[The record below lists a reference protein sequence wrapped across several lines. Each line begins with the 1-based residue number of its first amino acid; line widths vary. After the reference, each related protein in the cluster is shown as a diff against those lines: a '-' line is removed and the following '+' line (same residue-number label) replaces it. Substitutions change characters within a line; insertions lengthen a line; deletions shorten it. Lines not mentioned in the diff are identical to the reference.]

1 MKKSI
6 LLPTDFTELAYHA
19 ADYAVNLAKQIN
31 ISQIIVYHAWQ
42 APVTID
48 AGYSNANIV
57 NGEEL
62 REISDEN
69 LHSFA
74 EKIQQLAGAGIQIVK
89 EIEYSPVASGVED
102 ICEKY
107 DVAYVVMSV
116 SGSGKF
122 VEKVIGSN
130 AVTTAK
136 NSTIPVI
143 IVPAS
148 YSYKPIKHIALSCD
162 YKEIKATIPIVPIKT
177 ILQETSAKLFVVN
190 VDVTR
195 ELSDQDLEDAN
206 KMLHES
212 FESTDPEFHVL
223 EEDNFIEAINN
234 FSNENDIDLLIVVPK
249 KKGFFETLFKGSRTT
264 ELAFNGIRPILV
276 VH

>member
-19 ADYAVNLAKQIN
+19 ADYAINLAKQIN
-31 ISQIIVYHAWQ
+31 ISEIIIYHAWQ

-48 AGYSNANIV
+48 AGYSNANLM

-69 LHSFA
+69 LNSFA
-74 EKIQQLAGAGIQIVK
+74 EKIQKIAGESIQIVK

-102 ICEKY
+102 ICDKY

-143 IVPAS
+143 IVPS
-148 YSYKPIKHIALSCD
+148 NYSFQPIKNIALSCD
-162 YKEIKATIPIVPIKT
+162 YKEMKSTIPITPIKT
-177 ILQETSAKLFVVN
+177 ILHETAAKLFVVN

-206 KMLHES
+206 KMLHDS
-212 FESTDPEFHVL
+212 FESTDPEFHIL
-223 EEDNFIEAINN
+223 EEDNFVDAINN
-234 FSNENDIDLLIVVPK
+234 FSKENDIDLIIAVPK

-264 ELAFNGIRPILV
+264 ELAFNSKTPILV

>member
-19 ADYAVNLAKQIN
+19 ADYAINLAKQIN
-31 ISQIIVYHAWQ
+31 ISEIIIYHAWQ

-48 AGYSNANIV
+48 AGYSNANLM

-69 LHSFA
+69 LNSFA
-74 EKIQQLAGAGIQIVK
+74 EKIQKIAGDSIQIIK

-102 ICEKY
+102 ICEKH

-143 IVPAS
+143 IVPAN
-148 YSYKPIKHIALSCD
+148 YHFQPIKNIALSCD
-162 YKEIKATIPIVPIKT
+162 YKEIKSTIPITPIKT
-177 ILQETSAKLFVVN
+177 ILNETTAKLFVVN

-212 FESTDPEFHVL
+212 FESTDPEFHIL
-223 EEDNFIEAINN
+223 EEDNFVDAINN
-234 FSNENDIDLLIVVPK
+234 FSKENDIDLIIAVPK

-264 ELAFNGIRPILV
+264 ELAFNSKTPILV